1 MSWGK
6 KIALLYISFVTLIV
20 SMVAMAMN
28 QRVDLVASDYYEQE
42 IKYQNKI
49 HKIERTRALNSSL
62 KWEIEDD
69 KIKFIFPSEMTEKL
83 KSASVYFFRPSNAEM
98 DQKIELNNDTTSIR
112 IINTEKLSKGIY
124 KIQIDWKALEEEY
137 YNEGIIQIQ

>member
-28 QRVDLVASDYYEQE
+28 QKVDLVASDYYEQE

-49 HKIERTRALNSSL
+49 HKIERASALNSSL
-62 KWEIEDD
+62 KWEIESG
-69 KIKFIFPSEMTEKL
+69 KIKFIFPAEMTGKL
-83 KSASVYFFRPSNAEM
+83 KSASVNFFRPSNAEM
-98 DQKIELNNDTTSIR
+98 DQKVELNNDTISTRSIS
-112 IINTEKLSKGIY
+112 TEKLNKGIY
-124 KIQIDWKALEEEY
+124 KIQVDWKVGEEEY